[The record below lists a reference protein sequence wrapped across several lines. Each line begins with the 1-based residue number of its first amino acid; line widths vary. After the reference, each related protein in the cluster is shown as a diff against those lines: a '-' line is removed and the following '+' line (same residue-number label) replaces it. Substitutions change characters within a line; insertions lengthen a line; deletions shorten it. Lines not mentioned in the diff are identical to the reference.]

1 MPIPST
7 NDLKDP
13 AWQVKA
19 LGTSAAELARRG
31 QVEEATK
38 VYEQILEAAPYH
50 VEALDFLATRAYQRG
65 DTNLSLELLGRS
77 FRANRNRPVTYLNL
91 GIVHKARGEHE
102 LALDAIEHALTLKNI
117 YPMAQLHKGS
127 ILEALGHR
135 QEAIRAYHKAW
146 AQASGFKQML
156 HSEQTPALIRE
167 LLTRSSEMV
176 RQAKVNL
183 LDNALA
189 PLRSQ
194 HYAAALQRVA
204 EFSELYIG
212 NIKPRYLHAM
222 QRPAFLYFP
231 DLQPRAFFERQE
243 FEWVMELE
251 AATASIR
258 DELLT
263 VLQHPDK
270 LKPYV
275 QLAVQ
280 SPAEWKELNNSLQ
293 WGSFH
298 LYKGGTRQA
307 ANCSLCPITTA
318 IIEKLPLIQTPEH
331 SPEVFFSILRPGT
344 HLPPHHGLAN
354 YKLAVHLP
362 LIVPSDCAIR
372 VGNETRIWNEGQ
384 CLIFDDSFQHEAW
397 NNSSEMRAVLIF
409 EIWNPQLSSIEQ
421 QAVKALLG
429 CIQELEPDFGHAKEI
444 DTP

>member
-1 MPIPST
+1 MPIPSA

-19 LGTSAAELARRG
+19 LSTSAAELARRG
-31 QVEEATK
+31 QIEEATG

-50 VEALDFLATRAYQRG
+50 IEALDFLATRAYERG

-77 FRANRNRPVTYLNL
+77 FRANRDRPVTYLNL
-91 GIVHKARGEHE
+91 GIVHKARGEYE

-117 YPMAQLHKGS
+117 YPMALLQKGS
-127 ILEALGHR
+127 ILEVLGRR
-135 QEAIRAYHKAW
+135 QDAIRAYHKAW

-156 HSEQTPALIRE
+156 HSEETPAPIHE
-167 LLTRSSEMV
+167 LLTRSSELV

-189 PLRSQ
+189 PLRTQ
-194 HYAAALQRVA
+194 HYAVALQRVA

-243 FEWVMELE
+243 FDWVTELE

-258 DELLT
+258 GELLP
-263 VLQHPDK
+263 VLQHPEK

-275 QLAVQ
+275 QLDVE
-280 SPAEWKELNNSLQ
+280 SPAEWKELNHSLQ
-293 WGSFH
+293 WSSLH
-298 LYKGGTRQA
+298 LYKGGVRQT

-318 IIEKLPLIQTPEH
+318 IVEKLPLIHTPEH
-331 SPEVFFSILRPGT
+331 SPEVFFSILKPGT

-362 LIVPSDCAIR
+362 LIVPADCAIR
-372 VGNETRIWNEGQ
+372 VGNETRVWKEGQ
-384 CLIFDDSFQHEAW
+384 SLIFDDSFQHEAW
-397 NNSSEMRAVLIF
+397 NKSSEMRAVLIF
-409 EIWNPQLSSIEQ
+409 EIWNPQLTSAEQ
-421 QAVKALLG
+421 QAVKALLS
-429 CIQELEPDFGHAKEI
+429 CIQELEPEFGRLS
-444 DTP
+444 DNTP